1 MTYFGSQLNSKFG
14 SWVVSCSI
22 SFKIWTAS
30 STLCKFR
37 LSFLNDKSQN
47 WRNETGQNLTRLWK
61 FHVSQVQ
68 AMYRWHYDHPQSLKL
83 WMLQKPWKPGAAL
96 FPTCTGTW
104 AILFWRASLKTVTRE
119 SDKSQ
124 EQFIAPLALTKL
136 GCELVG
142 VWVLVLQNHQL
153 IEGVVQEKANKIQLI
168 ADENKSLRKELT

>member
-1 MTYFGSQLNSKFG
+1 MTYFGSQLNIKFS
-14 SWVVSCSI
+14 SWVVSFSI

-47 WRNETGQNLTRLWK
+47 WRNETSRRGQALLSFEKIWK
-61 FHVSQVQ
+61 SHLSQVET
-68 AMYRWHYDHPQSLKL
+68 MYRWHYDHPQSLKL
-83 WMLQKPWKPGAAL
+83 WMLQKPWKPCAAL

-104 AILFWRASLKTVTRE
+104 AILFWRASLKRVARD

-136 GCELVG
+136 ACELRSEF
-142 VWVLVLQNHQL
+142 LYY
-153 IEGVVQEKANKIQLI
+153 KKIDWLKGFFKKRQI
-168 ADENKSLRKELT
+168 TYD